1 MAAKKNNFPDII
13 DKTEA
18 EINQII
24 TLIQESTL
32 SDDIKIFIIRCIEL
46 AMWLPNFVSST
57 KISMRR
63 FAIMI
68 FGKGYQTTNK
78 PADPK
83 LPNKPTTDQTSS
95 TPDPANDQSVPTP
108 TPAPAQSDNI
118 LLTVTPV
125 ENFLSTND
133 STDDIKKPGHGRMPY
148 TIYKNCIEII
158 LTNELQH
165 GDHCPH
171 SCGGKLYKYKAGHI
185 VRVVGRPIADV
196 YHYTVEKLRCNLCL
210 AVVSAEIP
218 PEVGKEKYD
227 AYFKSQ
233 LVLSKY
239 YLGMPFYRQENFQSM
254 LGFPLSDAT
263 QWDLSEQVA
272 GCGISVFNVLKQQA
286 GNGTVI
292 QNDDTWIRIL
302 SVIKQIKNGT
312 AGDRTGMYTTNILSY
327 YNEHKIALFL
337 NGRKHAGENM
347 ADILKLRDP
356 QAAIAIQM
364 CDALSANI
372 PKGIQTILC
381 NCLSHGVRKFKEL
394 VEFFP
399 LECVLILQML
409 GRIFEYD
416 EQTKSLDLQ
425 TRLEYHQK
433 YSQPIMDELYVYM
446 TKLLAERKVEPN
458 SELGK
463 ALKYMLRHWPKLTRF
478 LTVAGAPIDNNL
490 VERALK
496 IAIRNRKAAMFYR
509 TEYSAYIGGVLTS
522 LIYTCHLANKNPQN
536 YLTALQNHKT
546 AVASTPELFLPWNYQ
561 DTIAANN
568 EAASTQVASL
578 HQRDGPVAA

>member
-1 MAAKKNNFPDII
+1 MATKQINLPDVI

-24 TLIQESTL
+24 NLIQQSTL
-32 SDDIKIFIIRCIEL
+32 SDDIKVFIIKCIEL
-46 AMWLPNFVSST
+46 AMWLPNFVSNT
-57 KISMRR
+57 KISMHR
-63 FAIMI
+63 FAVML
-68 FGKGYQTTNK
+68 FGKGYKTTNNSTETK
-78 PADPK
+78 PFDELK
-83 LPNKPTTDQTSS
+83 TDNTSS
-95 TPDPANDQSVPTP
+95 TSKQTNGQSMTTQPPSTNMPSTVIS
-108 TPAPAQSDNI
+108 AQNI
-118 LLTVTPV
+118 LASN
-125 ENFLSTND
+125 E
-133 STDDIKKPGHGRMPY
+133 STDDKKKPGHGRMPY
-148 TIYKNCIEII
+148 TIYKNLIEVT
-158 LTNELQH
+158 LTPELKI

-171 SCGGKLYKYKAGHI
+171 NCGGKLRKYNAGHI
-185 VRVVGRPIADV
+185 IRVIGRPIADV
-196 YHYTVEKLRCNLCL
+196 YHYIVRKLRCSLCL
-210 AVVSAEIP
+210 AVIAAKVP

-233 LVLSKY
+233 IVLSKY
-239 YLGMPFYRQENFQSM
+239 YLGMPFYRQENFQYM
-254 LGFPLSDAT
+254 LGFTLSDAT

-272 GCGISVFNVLKQQA
+272 GCGIPIFNVLKQQA
-286 GNGTVI
+286 GNGTII

-337 NGRKHAGENM
+337 NGRKHSGENM
-347 ADILKLRDP
+347 TDILKLRDP
-356 QAAIAIQM
+356 QAADAIQM
-364 CDALSANI
+364 CDALSANL

-394 VEFFP
+394 VNFFP
-399 LECVLILQML
+399 LECILILQML
-409 GRIFEYD
+409 GQIFEYD
-416 EQTKSLDLQ
+416 EQTKNLDPQ

-433 YSQPIMDELYVYM
+433 YSQPIMGQLHLYM
-446 TKLLAERKVEPN
+446 TKLLTERKVEPN

-463 ALKYMLRHWPKLTRF
+463 ALNYMLRHWAKLTRF
-478 LTVAGAPIDNNL
+478 LTIAGAPIDNNL

-522 LIYTCHLANKNPQN
+522 LIYTCHLAEKNPQD
-536 YLTALQNHKT
+536 YLTAIQAHKT
-546 AVASTPELFLPWNYQ
+546 AVTATPELFLPWNYQ
-561 DTIAANN
+561 DTIASY
-568 EAASTQVASL
+568 EAAAKQEAFS